1 MDVVIGSLLTALIGS
16 YVRSKIGMWVPKLTS
31 LKGEFEEIEWEGLA
45 VVDAKGNAQ
54 VILISD
60 FGAYFSGQQGNTAG
74 VTIFMVANKL
84 GESMSAAKIA
94 NR

>member
-1 MDVVIGSLLTALIGS
+1 MGVVIGSLLTALIGS
-16 YVRSKIGMWVPKLTS
+16 YIRSKIGMWGPELTS
-31 LKGEFEEIEWEGLA
+31 LKGAFAEIECESLA
-45 VVDAKGNAQ
+45 FVDANGNAH

-60 FGAYFSGQQGNTAG
+60 FGKYFSGQQRNTAG
-74 VTIFMVANKL
+74 VAIFIVANKL